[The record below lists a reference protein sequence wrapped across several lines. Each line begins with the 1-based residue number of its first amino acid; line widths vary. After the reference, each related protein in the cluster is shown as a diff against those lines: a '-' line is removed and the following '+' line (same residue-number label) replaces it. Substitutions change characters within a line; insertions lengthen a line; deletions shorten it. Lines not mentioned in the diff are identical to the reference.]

1 MTLAVV
7 FGAYLT
13 AYGLIML
20 VSAVRAPKG
29 ETVADPV

>member
-1 MTLAVV
+1 VTLAIV

-20 VSAVRAPKG
+20 VSALRAPKG

>member
-1 MTLAVV
+1 V
-7 FGAYLT
+7 FGTYLT

-20 VSAVRAPKG
+20 VSAARAPKG